1 MWEDS
6 QKFKEHKANLKN
18 EDTMNFRKNR
28 KLYKKE
34 NVIIVYLAQ
43 VTNIYVVIIKHL
55 IWNYPNSV
63 SS

>member
-55 IWNYPNSV
+55 IWNYPNSA